1 MRSKPLELLYIEGS
15 LYVHSHSSPLFFF
28 LSSFSASYS
37 FSLICLSYRKLF
49 AYSCSLSLVQ
59 QKKREENNSQPKLSL
74 PSSLLIS
81 ASSRFS
87 NVTLS
92 LCLSLGQT
100 TVVQHLL
107 LCFSTRKQRRE
118 SSPSLLLSCSA
129 STQKNRKKTIKK
141 KNSNNKTHKSL
152 STISY
157 SLCSSP
163 KQQPLLCRAS
173 GSRREEKN
181 KKRKEKKRK
190 EKGIVKNKNK
200 RKNSPEDLSLTPLLW
215 SVWVL
220 NFFESEYYSNSL
232 RELRGLTLWDKI
244 WKNWIKYDLFLKK
257 K

>member
-141 KNSNNKTHKSL
+141 KTATTKLTKAYQLSL
-152 STISY
+152 TLSV
-157 SLCSSP
+157 LVPNSSP
-163 KQQPLLCRAS
+163 SCVVHLVV
-173 GSRREEKN
+173 EEKKRIKKE
-181 KKRKEKKRK
+181 KKRKEKKR
-190 EKGIVKNKNK
+190 E
-200 RKNSPEDLSLTPLLW
+200 
-215 SVWVL
+215 
-220 NFFESEYYSNSL
+220 
-232 RELRGLTLWDKI
+232 
-244 WKNWIKYDLFLKK
+244 
-257 K
+257 